1 MIISHSHKYVYIGI
15 PRTGSKSMNHWLR
28 EYFDG
33 RWYGGHHD
41 YNVPEEAAGYF
52 IFTVVRNPYDR
63 ATSHHFAVTW
73 DEMGVKEEELGPCQ
87 SPQERLQKSRA
98 ILKTREKQQQRQ
110 RPQQSNVPLEER
122 LRAAALSNEGEGQ
135 HLNQKRFIDRAGVNL
150 ALYFERL
157 PDCLRALPFVDPHNV
172 PPFPHHPERGIRP
185 DGDFFE
191 LFSGTD
197 EEQVVWAH
205 GAEDFK
211 ALDYRRFD
219 CGLPAEAPMAR
230 SLRPVAPAC

>member
-1 MIISHSHKYVYIGI
+1 MIISQTHKYVYIGI

-41 YNVPEEAAGYF
+41 YTVPEEAAGYF

-63 ATSHHFAVTW
+63 RASHHYAVFW
-73 DEMGVKEEELGPCQ
+73 DEQGVKEEELGPCQ
-87 SPQERLQKSRA
+87 SSQERLQKSRA

-110 RPQQSNVPLEER
+110 GPQQSAIPLQERIREAALQNER
-122 LRAAALSNEGEGQ
+122 LGQ
-135 HLNQKRFIDRAGVNL
+135 DMNQSRYLERAGVKL

-157 PDCLRALPFVDPHNV
+157 PQCLLELPFVDPSCC

-185 DGDFFE
+185 SGNFFD
-191 LFSGTD
+191 LFNGTD

-205 GAEDFK
+205 ASEDFE

-219 CGLPAEAPMAR
+219 GGLPPEAPNSRWIA
-230 SLRPVAPAC
+230 